1 MANIQWY
8 NKRFLRSIDQ
18 LRPWGGNPRLN
29 PVETHTTLADFV
41 LDITEEVSDKDNF
54 LELVKSI
61 ATNGFIQADPIVVW
75 QDGKNKK
82 YYVAEGNRRV
92 IALKLLREPAKAPR
106 NIRTVIANY
115 SKIWTRIDKI
125 YVNIAPSLDDAEWY
139 VSQRNSTSTIQRR
152 WTRLQ
157 QMRWVEMLYEKYGDD
172 EELLS
177 QKANMTLGEIEPMIR
192 TIKLLNMVCEE
203 EVRSALSEQEF
214 ADATSHRFPMT
225 ILERFFSMAKV
236 HEAWGIEFEGP
247 SITFK
252 NRAGFLAAYAQLIKI
267 IVHPTDDFRI
277 DTRTVSVDTI
287 EGILDRLPKVDT
299 DVADPYSVG
308 GKQEEDQPQEEQP
321 EEQPGPKPK
330 PRDLRGDINRSRLI
344 LGCYNLNTTEAR
356 LNQLFWE
363 LKGLSLNRYVSVC
376 AAAVRIFLDLAVL
389 DFIQSEGLVEDIQ
402 RRNSK
407 ELKQILLK
415 TRLDYL
421 SRESKLKK
429 NPKMVKILKGLINE
443 KEYFSLDILNG
454 YVHSKETEYLNK
466 QYINGFWDH
475 IFPLLQSML
484 DITEVTEE

>member
-1 MANIQWY
+1 MVDIQWY

-29 PVETHTTLADFV
+29 PVEAHTTLADFV

-54 LELVKSI
+54 LELVWSI

-75 QDGKNKK
+75 QDDKNKK

-115 SKIWTRIDKI
+115 SKQWTRIDKI

-157 QMRWVEMLYEKYGDD
+157 QMRWVEMLYEKYGED
-172 EELLS
+172 EDILS
-177 QKANMTLGEIEPMIR
+177 QKANLTLGEIEPMIR
-192 TIKLLNMVCEE
+192 TIKLLNMVREE
-203 EVRSALSEQEF
+203 NVKSALSEQEF

-236 HEAWGIEFEGP
+236 HEAWGIEFDG
-247 SITFK
+247 SSVNFK
-252 NRAGFLAAYAQLIKI
+252 NRAGFLTAYSQLIKI
-267 IVHPTDDFRI
+267 IVHPTNDFKI

-287 EGILDRLPKVDT
+287 ERILDRLPKVDIN
-299 DVADPYSVG
+299 VEDPYSVG
-308 GKQEEDQPQEEQP
+308 VKQEEEQSYEAQPEQP
-321 EEQPGPKPK
+321 CPKPK
-330 PRDLRGDINRSRLI
+330 SKDLRGYLNRNCLI

-363 LKGLSLNRYVSVC
+363 LKWLSLNRYVSVC

-421 SRESKLKK
+421 SRESKLKN
-429 NPKMVKILKGLINE
+429 NPKIVKILKGLINE
-443 KEYFSLDILNG
+443 KDFFSLDILNG
-454 YVHSKETEYLNK
+454 YIHSKETVYLNK

-484 DITEVTEE
+484 DINEVKEE